1 METIQPKK
9 LLILYILDILRRYT
23 DAEHTLT
30 QNEIV
35 EILAKEYNMK
45 ADRKSVKR
53 NLMNLAEMDFNIQYD
68 EIERT
73 NTTVKDG
80 KKITVEETI
89 CTDWY
94 IERDFSDSELRLL
107 IDGLLF
113 SHHISNSQCRELIG
127 KLEGL
132 SNKYFKS
139 KVKHV
144 AIPPVDKTDN
154 RQLFYTVDVLDEAI
168 SKGKKVSF
176 YYCEYGVDKK
186 LHRRKRSDGTDRE
199 YICSPYQM
207 AVNDGKYFLICN
219 YDKYSDIANYRLDR
233 IKDIKILD
241 EDIKPFE
248 VLVGSD
254 GQKLDLKKYMSE
266 HIYMFSSENINV
278 KFSIPKTNYFLTDI
292 IDKFGTGVKITEKE
306 ECYIIDT
313 KVNKA
318 AMHQFA
324 KAYVPFVTILSPQSL
339 VDEMKSDLTQALDN
353 YEKGE

>member
-9 LLILYILDILRRYT
+9 MLILYILDILQRYT

-113 SHHISNSQCRELIG
+113 FSS
-127 KLEGL
+127 
-132 SNKYFKS
+132 YFKQS
-139 KVKHV
+139 V
-144 AIPPVDKTDN
+144 
-154 RQLFYTVDVLDEAI
+154 Q
-168 SKGKKVSF
+168 
-176 YYCEYGVDKK
+176 
-186 LHRRKRSDGTDRE
+186 GTDR
-199 YICSPYQM
+199 
-207 AVNDGKYFLICN
+207 
-219 YDKYSDIANYRLDR
+219 
-233 IKDIKILD
+233 
-241 EDIKPFE
+241 
-248 VLVGSD
+248 
-254 GQKLDLKKYMSE
+254 
-266 HIYMFSSENINV
+266 
-278 KFSIPKTNYFLTDI
+278 
-292 IDKFGTGVKITEKE
+292 
-306 ECYIIDT
+306 
-313 KVNKA
+313 
-318 AMHQFA
+318 
-324 KAYVPFVTILSPQSL
+324 
-339 VDEMKSDLTQALDN
+339 
-353 YEKGE
+353 